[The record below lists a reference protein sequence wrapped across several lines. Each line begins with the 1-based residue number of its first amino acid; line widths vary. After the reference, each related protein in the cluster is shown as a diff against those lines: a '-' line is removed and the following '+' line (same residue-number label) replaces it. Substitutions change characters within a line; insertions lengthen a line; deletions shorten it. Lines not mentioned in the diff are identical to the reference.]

1 MREWWS
7 KIRRAVNLRRGLH
20 DDLGEEIRSHLDF
33 LIEENIAR
41 GMPPDE
47 ARAAA
52 KRHFG
57 NQTAVRERAREAWQF
72 PGLETILQ
80 DLRYGL
86 RGIRKAPGFSIVVI
100 LTLALGIGANTAI
113 FSVVYSVLLR
123 PLPYPN
129 GERLIQLGESTPK
142 ASGISVTWINFQHWK
157 HENHSFVDM
166 AGFHT
171 AVLTMTGRGDAA
183 LTYAG
188 VVDSSFFHLT
198 GSRPLLGRLFT
209 EADDRWGATP
219 TVLVTEEFWA
229 KTLGANPRV
238 IGQTLDLDGK
248 AYQIIGVLRPGLKFF
263 GRPMDFYLPLGI
275 SENNTVKRSQHGS
288 TRLLALLK
296 PGVTLSSARADLDAI
311 MKRLALADPGPEE
324 DHRAYGE
331 YLSETITGD
340 VRETLWILMGAVV
353 LVLILA
359 CANVASLLLVRGTA
373 RTREIAIRAAI
384 GAGRSRI
391 VRQLLTENLLIAA
404 IGGGLGLLL
413 AKVCLRAL
421 VSAGPANIPRLS
433 EAGLNWQV
441 LLFAAAATIAVGLLA
456 GIAPVFTA
464 RKIDLTSALKEGSV
478 GSGENRRGH
487 SFRNGLVIAEI
498 AITLVLAF
506 GSGLL
511 IRSLIAAETSYPG
524 FNSGHLLA
532 LELQLPPA
540 RYATVRTTL
549 PGASTGEAARQFYG
563 QLMQNLRGEP
573 GIEAVGAVYCPPSA
587 GDCGDFWYSVLDKP
601 APARGDVPLSLF
613 NTAGN
618 AYFQTMGM
626 RILAGRGFTDADR
639 AGGPLVAVVNEEIA
653 RKWWAAPQLALGQRI
668 KVGGP
673 YMEGPVYQIVGV
685 AANVSQMGL
694 DTAPMPEIYLD
705 FLQHPSQQMV
715 VMIRTAGDPAQLI
728 PAVRRQV
735 AAMDRNVPIQS
746 LRPFERWMEAP
757 LARRRFST
765 LLLGLF
771 AALAMILAAV
781 GIYGILNYWVGVR
794 QKEIAIRQA
803 MGAPRSAILRWAG
816 WHAARLVALGIALG
830 ALGSW
835 GASRWLKSMLFGVSE
850 SDPAMMILAGAT
862 VIVIAAFAASLPLWR
877 AIGVDTVRYLHDG

>member
-7 KIRRAVNLRRGLH
+7 KIRRALSLRRGLH
-20 DDLGEEIRSHLDF
+20 DDLSEEMRSHLDF

-41 GMPPDE
+41 GMTSED

-72 PGLETILQ
+72 PQFETILR

-86 RGIRKAPGFSIVVI
+86 RGIRKAPGFSLVVI

-129 GERLIQLGESTPK
+129 GERLVELGESTPK
-142 ASGISVTWINFQHWK
+142 VSGISVTWINFQHWR

-171 AVLTMTGRGDAA
+171 ADLTMTGRGDAV
-183 LTYAG
+183 LTHAG
-188 VVDSSFFHLT
+188 VVTSSFFHLT

-209 EADDRWGATP
+209 EADDRWGAAP

-229 KTLGANPRV
+229 KTLGGDPRV
-238 IGQTLDLDGK
+238 IGQALDLDGT

-263 GRPMDFYLPLGI
+263 TRPMDFYLPIGI
-275 SENNTVKRSQHGS
+275 SAGNAVKRSQHGS
-288 TRLLALLK
+288 MRLLALLK
-296 PGVTLSSARADLDAI
+296 PNATLASARADLDAI
-311 MKRLALADPGPEE
+311 MKRLALADPGPEN

-340 VRETLWILMGAVV
+340 VRETLWMLMGAVV

-373 RTREIAIRAAI
+373 RTREIAIRTAI

-404 IGGGLGLLL
+404 AGGGLGLLL
-413 AKVCLRAL
+413 AKACLRAL
-421 VSAGPANIPRLS
+421 MLAGPTNIPRLS
-433 EAGLNWQV
+433 EAGLDLQV
-441 LLFAAAATIAVGLLA
+441 LMFAAAVTIAVGLLA

-464 RKIDLTSALKEGSV
+464 RKIDLTSALKEGSA
-478 GSGENRRGH
+478 GSGANRRGH

-498 AITLVLAF
+498 AITLVLSF

-524 FNSGHLLA
+524 FKSGHLLA
-532 LELQLPPA
+532 LELQLPPS
-540 RYATVRTTL
+540 RYK
-549 PGASTGEAARQFYG
+549 ASDAARQFYG
-563 QLMQNLRGEP
+563 QLMRDLRGEP
-573 GIEAVGAVYCPPSA
+573 GVESVSAVNCPPSA
-587 GDCGDFWYSVLDKP
+587 GDCGDWWYSILDKP
-601 APARGDVPLSLF
+601 APTRGDVPLTLL
-613 NTAGN
+613 NTADA

-626 RILAGRGFTDADR
+626 RILAGRGFTDLDR
-639 AGGPLVAVVNEEIA
+639 AGGPLVAVINQELA
-653 RKWWAAPQLALGQRI
+653 RNWWKAPRLALGHRI
-668 KVGGP
+668 KLGGP
-673 YMEGPVYQIVGV
+673 YMEGSVYQIVGV

-694 DTAPMPEIYLD
+694 DTAPMPEIYFA
-705 FLQHPSQQMV
+705 FLQHSSPEMV
-715 VMIRTAGDPAQLI
+715 VMIRTTGDPARLI
-728 PAVRRQV
+728 PAVRRSV
-735 AAMDRNVPIQS
+735 ASIDRNVPIQS
-746 LRPFERWMEAP
+746 LRPFEKWIEAP

-781 GIYGILNYWVGVR
+781 GIYGVLNYWVGVR

-803 MGAPRSAILRWAG
+803 VGAPRSAILRWAG
-816 WHAARLVALGIALG
+816 WHATRLVAFGIALG
-830 ALGSW
+830 VLGAW
-835 GASRWLKSMLFGVSE
+835 GTSRWLKSLLFGVSE
-850 SDPAMMILAGAT
+850 QNPAMMLVAGAA
-862 VIVIAAFAASLPLWR
+862 VITIAALAASIPLWR
-877 AIGVDTVRYLHDG
+877 ATRIDAVRYLHDG